1 MSFRMKFNQFYE
13 KFVIVKAIF
22 TSKDMM
28 SLKKM
33 TEKDRKKFLEF
44 LKEKC
49 PSEYN

>member
-22 TSKDMM
+22 TSKDM

-33 TEKDRKKFLEF
+33 TEKDRKKFIEF